1 LALLLPAARGRSDVF
16 MPVVV
21 AGALVVLASP
31 VAIALIELGVSEMN
45 LFLLLGQLGLTHQIA
60 TAGLVVLDS

>member
-1 LALLLPAARGRSDVF
+1 